1 MIQDPISQARLL
13 GVHPV
18 LAAKVNR
25 AAAALAARGIYFRV
39 AQGLRTYAMSDA
51 DFALGRTVMTKPDGS
66 PQGIVTEAR
75 GGFSWHN
82 FGMAV
87 DCYPFLVAC
96 TYQLDWN
103 AESPL
108 FEAMVAALKAEG
120 LAWGGDWETLKDYPH
135 FQLADVAVTPT
146 DADRA
151 AFAAGG
157 IQAVWAMYHGGEVE
171 PPN

>member
-18 LAAKVNR
+18 LAAKVN
-25 AAAALAARGIYFRV
+25 AAADALAARGIYFRV
-39 AQGLRTYAMSDA
+39 AQAMRSYAAQDA
-51 DFALGRTVMTKPDGS
+51 LFAQGRTAPGE
-66 PQGIVTEAR
+66 IVTNAR
-75 GGFSWHN
+75 GGYSNHN
-82 FGMAV
+82 FGCAV

-96 TYQLDWN
+96 TGQLDWN

-171 PPN
+171 PAN